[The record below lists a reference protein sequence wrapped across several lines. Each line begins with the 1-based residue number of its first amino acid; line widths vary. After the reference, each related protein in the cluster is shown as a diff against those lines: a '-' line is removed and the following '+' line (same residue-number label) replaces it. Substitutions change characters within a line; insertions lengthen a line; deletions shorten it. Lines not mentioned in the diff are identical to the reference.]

1 MEGHGWID
9 LAQEKYKMQAPMTT
23 VMVVVFHI
31 IQGIA

>member
-9 LAQEKYKMQAPMTT
+9 LAQDRYKLQAPMNM
-23 VMVVVFHI
+23 VMVVVFHK